1 MTSGSLLKFITI
13 ELLML
18 SNHLILCCPLFL
30 LPPIF
35 PSIRERFS
43 NESAF
48 HIRWPKCSSFIF
60 SISPSNEYLWLISF
74 RIDWF
79 DLLSVQRTLK
89 NLLQHHNS
97 KASIFWCSTFFMA
110 QFSHLYTWELVQS
123 TDSWVLLKTY
133 CIRNSG
139 CETNSL

>member
-89 NLLQHHNS
+89 SLLQHHNL
-97 KASIFWCSTFFMA
+97 KAILQHSAFFMD
-110 QFSHLYTWELVQS
+110 QLSHLYMTTGKNIALTIRTFV
-123 TDSWVLLKTY
+123 TKVMPLLCK
-133 CIRNSG
+133 
-139 CETNSL
+139 